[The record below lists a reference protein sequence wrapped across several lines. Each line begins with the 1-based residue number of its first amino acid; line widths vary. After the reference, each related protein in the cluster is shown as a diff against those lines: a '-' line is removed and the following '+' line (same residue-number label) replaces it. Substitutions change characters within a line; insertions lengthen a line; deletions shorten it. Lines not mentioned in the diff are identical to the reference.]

1 MTLEKNYLAA
11 DEGKRLHRKDSD
23 IIVTDV
29 FLGKFDSIDNWE
41 EITKEEADALLE
53 RLKQEELE
61 RMEEEAKAEEAK
73 AKAITVES
81 NSS

>member
-1 MTLEKNYLAA
+1 MTIEKNYIVA

-29 FLGKFDSIDNWE
+29 FLGKYDSIDNWG
-41 EITKEEADALLE
+41 EITLEEAE
-53 RLKQEELE
+53 KIEEAK
-61 RMEEEAKAEEAK
+61 AKAEEAK

-81 NSS
+81 NSL